1 MYVCICKGVN
11 DKKIRQEVREGRGRL
26 CDLKENLGVGSQCGQ
41 CIDHATAVI
50 FEETPI
56 SEFLDQPLSKAGKIA
71 S

>member
-50 FEETPI
+50 FEERHI
-56 SEFLDQPLSKAGKIA
+56 SKFLDQTITTIGKIT